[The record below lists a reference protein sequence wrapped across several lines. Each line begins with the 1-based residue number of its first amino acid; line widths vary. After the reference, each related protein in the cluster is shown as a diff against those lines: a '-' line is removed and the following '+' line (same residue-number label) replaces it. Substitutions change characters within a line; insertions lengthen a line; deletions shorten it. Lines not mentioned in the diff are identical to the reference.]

1 MIHYDIHSILLNYWI
16 PTSLTSEEDF
26 IEYITKTTEFIEIK
40 LLDLVYASIF
50 VFQGSANYGL

>member
-1 MIHYDIHSILLNYWI
+1 MIHYDIHPILLNYWI
-16 PTSLTSEEDF
+16 PPSLTSEEDV

-40 LLDLVYASIF
+40 LLDLLYASIF